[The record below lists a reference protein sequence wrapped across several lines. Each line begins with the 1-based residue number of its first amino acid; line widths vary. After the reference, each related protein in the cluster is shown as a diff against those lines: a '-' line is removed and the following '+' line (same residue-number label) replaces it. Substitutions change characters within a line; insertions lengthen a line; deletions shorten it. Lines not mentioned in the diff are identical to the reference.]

1 MRGWNAKSW
10 LSYIRLVWVE
20 SVMSMGVS
28 AWSCDF
34 GLICNIFFVLIC
46 GKSMWFCKLFR
57 WIDIGSFDS
66 FCVCASI
73 SFDGEIFFCLSYH
86 SVWAVI
92 YRLKCFFTL
101 SFLTKTK
108 FFEKRSLDMRVSSFW
123 MLWKIGHSLLLLNF
137 LQKCLPAEL
146 LAYLEKKN
154 YLGKT
159 NWVPYTN
166 FAVMHFKSSL
176 MVYLNAKRIKDKFLF
191 QCVEMWCTA
200 GGGFKLSVETL
211 H

>member
-73 SFDGEIFFCLSYH
+73 SFDGEIFFCLIYH

-108 FFEKRSLDMRVSSFW
+108 FFEKRSLDMRVSSIVFLDAVKDRPLIVAFKFFTKVFTGW
-123 MLWKIGHSLLLLNF
+123 TSDVFIKKTILAKPIEFRILILLWCISNPLWWCILMLRELKINSCSNVLNCGV
-137 LQKCLPAEL
+137 Q
-146 LAYLEKKN
+146 
-154 YLGKT
+154 
-159 NWVPYTN
+159 
-166 FAVMHFKSSL
+166 
-176 MVYLNAKRIKDKFLF
+176 R
-191 QCVEMWCTA
+191 
-200 GGGFKLSVETL
+200 GGGL
-211 H
+211 